1 LSGAYA
7 RGGQP
12 RATPDPDE
20 RAYAEMIRWQ
30 RMYNARQAAEEARRA
45 SDRTEGNPRPPAE
58 DYWRTHPDLGE
69 SLIPVWGSAREA
81 IADAY
86 EGDVLGAGLNGALAA
101 SDLFLAG
108 AVVRSLGKGALK
120 VGGSHAWK
128 GGSGVRAWMGKHKY
142 LAPNQHGHHWA
153 IPQNRWGKH
162 VPDVIK
168 NQPWNVKPM
177 KDPAI
182 HMRMDR
188 SWGGKPPLT
197 PLERYWHGT
206 PAWAK
211 VGSGAS
217 IGHPAGAGKAAM
229 DEDR

>member
-1 LSGAYA
+1 
-7 RGGQP
+7 
-12 RATPDPDE
+12 
-20 RAYAEMIRWQ
+20 MIRWQ
-30 RMYNARQAAEEARRA
+30 RAYNARQAAEEARRA
-45 SDRTEGNPRPPAE
+45 AAGAE
-58 DYWRTHPDLGE
+58 DTPRRPTGGYWRSHPELAE

-81 IADAY
+81 IADVY
-86 EGDVLGAGLNGALAA
+86 EGDIVGAGLNGSLAA

-108 AVVRSLGKGALK
+108 AIVKSVGKGAVKL
-120 VGGSHAWK
+120 GGSHAWK
-128 GGSGVRAWMGKHKY
+128 GRGGVREWMGEHKY
-142 LAPNQHGHHWA
+142 LARNQHGHHWA
-153 IPQNRWGKH
+153 IPQGRWGKH

-168 NQPWNVKPM
+168 NQPWNIKPM

-211 VGSGAS
+211 VGSGAAA
-217 IGHPAGAGKAAM
+217 GHPVGGVKAAF